1 MAAFTPRFLFVVE
14 RALRGLHS
22 TNERDRPHFF
32 PFQGASGRRLQPVQ
46 MQGFLVIPQMT
57 VIWSVSNTGLA
68 RRETPAA
75 ALPHTGWIPFVSTG
89 AFRRCSPRSLQRPR
103 PNPDLPDSCVSMTP
117 GNAAIESQVFAY
129 MRIKRSVPHL
139 DHVCV

>member
-22 TNERDRPHFF
+22 INERDRPHFF
-32 PFQGASGRRLQPVQ
+32 PFEGVSGRRLQPVQ

-57 VIWSVSNTGLA
+57 VIWSVSNTGLV

-75 ALPHTGWIPFVSTG
+75 ALPHTGWISFVVPGPFAAAHPAHYSVLARTLTSPIA
-89 AFRRCSPRSLQRPR
+89 AFP
-103 PNPDLPDSCVSMTP
+103 
-117 GNAAIESQVFAY
+117 
-129 MRIKRSVPHL
+129 
-139 DHVCV
+139 